1 MNASNPASFHFIE
14 DIAKRRQTSASAHAI
29 ACSASC
35 FSLGRDRASSRSPQ
49 RPGVAAHAAQRIR
62 CQYLSNGKRVVSY
75 VDPDGARD
83 DCGWD
88 IFWPGEILEPD
99 RVPAMEF
106 SALC

>member
-1 MNASNPASFHFIE
+1 MRS
-14 DIAKRRQTSASAHAI
+14 
-29 ACSASC
+29 
-35 FSLGRDRASSRSPQ
+35 RAPQ
-49 RPGVAAHAAQRIR
+49 VAFPLAEIVQARVRPKRPGVAAHAAQRIR
-62 CQYLSNGKRVVSY
+62 CQYLSNGKRVVSN

-83 DCGWD
+83 ECRWD